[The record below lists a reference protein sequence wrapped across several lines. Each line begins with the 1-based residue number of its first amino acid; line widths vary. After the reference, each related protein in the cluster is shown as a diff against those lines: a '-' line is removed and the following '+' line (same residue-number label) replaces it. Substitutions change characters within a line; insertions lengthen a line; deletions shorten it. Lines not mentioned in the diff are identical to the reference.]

1 MASTYS
7 DGKFFYFCPQFAWIG
22 SGFTRFD
29 CLTFLQRE
37 NVSCFLP
44 GVLPLVLMSQAFN
57 L

>member
-1 MASTYS
+1 MENFFIFVRSSPGLVPASPGLIVS
-7 DGKFFYFCPQFAWIG
+7 
-22 SGFTRFD
+22 R
-29 CLTFLQRE
+29 LQRE